1 MKYLF
6 CNFELFERTVTI
18 YIVDEEQGTH
28 TILCQ
33 VINWPDS
40 IASVLTAQCLQLEI
54 NTVKLAG
61 PNSFVKGI
69 IELLPPSISATYLA

>member
-28 TILCQ
+28 NILCQ
-33 VINWPDS
+33 VVNWPDS
-40 IASVLTAQCLQLEI
+40 IASVLTTQCLQYEI

-61 PNSFVKGI
+61 PNSFVQGI
-69 IELLPPSISATYLA
+69 IELLPPSISATYLK